1 MLKEMLSE
9 IENAMKEYDV
19 DGAVNAMYKIA
30 DNYGLIEDLLF
41 DNIIDRELIDD
52 MVSARLEATGFEGVK
67 IMLDGIH
74 SLNANYYYLNGY
86 GNLEDLSISKLEV
99 IYDDIKTTLA
109 DEISEEELEEE

>member
-1 MLKEMLSE
+1 MIKEMLVKV
-9 IENAMKEYDV
+9 ENAMKEYNIDKT
-19 DGAVNAMYKIA
+19 VNAMYEIA
-30 DNYGLIEDLLF
+30 DNYGLIDDLLF
-41 DNIIDRELIDD
+41 DNIVDRDVIDD
-52 MVSARLEATGFEGVK
+52 MTSQRLETQGFEGVA

-109 DEISEEELEEE
+109 DEITEEE

>member
-1 MLKEMLSE
+1 MLKEMISK
-9 IENAMKEYDV
+9 IENAIKDYDI
-19 DGAVNAMYKIA
+19 DGAVNAMYEIA
-30 DNYGLIEDLLF
+30 DNYGLIDDLLF
-41 DNIIDRELIDD
+41 DNIIDRDLVDD
-52 MVSARLEATGFEGVK
+52 MTSQRLETQGFEGVA

-109 DEISEEELEEE
+109 DEITEEE

>member
-1 MLKEMLSE
+1 MLKEMLSK
-9 IENAMKEYDV
+9 IENAMKDYDV
-19 DGAVNAMYKIA
+19 ERAVSAMYEIA

-52 MVSARLEATGFEGVK
+52 MTSQRLEATGFEGVK

-86 GNLEDLSISKLEV
+86 GNLEDLSMSKLEV

-109 DEISEEELEEE
+109 DEISEEE